1 MQFSEQRG
9 GASSPERNLWN
20 TCLKNNWNS
29 WGDRGKIK
37 SVFSPIALASW
48 LANLVAKANHKLL
61 MGFFGKGHKDLLLLL
76 RHRESQIIAE
86 EDAFLPGKKKVFQAS
101 PLCSLYFG
109 LILSWLIDDRG
120 YICSRRVRCILNEI
134 DLSGLCAKTTFTN
147 RVGNVRF
154 HKCWTTL
161 YIFISNWPSNHQA
174 SDPVTRI
181 SIWNERVHFSWKQR
195 DHMFMKAY
203 KRWENAK
210 LVLCC
215 IRKPSSFSSFL
226 LLSRPFFYLIDLRN
240 ILL

>member
-9 GASSPERNLWN
+9 ASPERNLWN
-20 TCLKNNWNS
+20 TCLLKNNWNS

-109 LILSWLIDDRG
+109 LILSWLIDDLWF
-120 YICSRRVRCILNEI
+120 ICYRRVRSI
-134 DLSGLCAKTTFTN
+134 
-147 RVGNVRF
+147 V
-154 HKCWTTL
+154 
-161 YIFISNWPSNHQA
+161 YIFISNWPSDHQA
-174 SDPVTRI
+174 LDP
-181 SIWNERVHFSWKQR
+181 
-195 DHMFMKAY
+195 AY
-203 KRWENAK
+203 KNFYLEWKSA
-210 LVLCC
+210 
-215 IRKPSSFSSFL
+215 FL
-226 LLSRPFFYLIDLRN
+226 LEAKRSYVHEGLQEMREC
-240 ILL
+240 